1 MNFGREVL
9 STSLSQ
15 DKTLR
20 RKSRRSTRHLRNRGR
35 EDFKAFNCLDPPL
48 SNLASTVGAFAERT
62 YIIGHDRG
70 LCTDWLRSQK
80 LGFAASIMAA
90 RTGSI
95 PGTPVTP
102 GKLTPFK
109 RFTRVNLRF
118 KLPYMTVWGQNLMVV
133 GSDPIFGSW
142 NIKQGIWMTPHH
154 EGDVLVWQAFV
165 SVPEAF
171 DFEYRYCLV
180 DEKLNVLKWE
190 APEKRKLAIPEGLAD
205 GAVVDILDNWQVTLK
220 LTCRMKCAWHASF
233 ARI

>member
-1 MNFGREVL
+1 
-9 STSLSQ
+9 
-15 DKTLR
+15 
-20 RKSRRSTRHLRNRGR
+20 
-35 EDFKAFNCLDPPL
+35 
-48 SNLASTVGAFAERT
+48 
-62 YIIGHDRG
+62 
-70 LCTDWLRSQK
+70 
-80 LGFAASIMAA
+80 MAA

-95 PGTPVTP
+95 PSTPVTP
-102 GKLTPFK
+102 GKFTPFK

-118 KLPYMTVWGQNLMVV
+118 KLPFMTVWGQNLMIV

-190 APEKRKLAIPEGLAD
+190 APEKRKLAIPEGLSD
-205 GAVVDILDNWQVTLK
+205 GAVVDILDNWQVSLH
-220 LTCRMKCAWHASF
+220 LSLQDAFIDTCWMD
-233 ARI
+233 ARC